1 MSAFII
7 RRLIQILI
15 VLILLTLFVFFI
27 IRLLPGDPIL
37 IYIGMNSQLQDI
49 PQERYDQ
56 LRHEF
61 GLDKPIM
68 VQYATWLAGIFQGDF
83 GTSIFYSEKV
93 GKLLLERLPVTLLLG
108 VLALLVSTILGIL
121 AGVLAAVRRGQ
132 WVDKLVTPLS
142 YIGVTI
148 PVFWLGIL
156 LIYVFGLKLHWLP
169 VLGYTSPL
177 KDLGL
182 CIKQLIMPV
191 ICLSVFGLAS
201 NTRLMRS
208 SMLEVIRQDYIRT
221 AWAKGL
227 RERIIIMRHALKNSL
242 IAVITLI
249 GMGAA
254 HIFGGSVLVETV
266 FAIPGV
272 GRLMVSSIFGQDY
285 VVVQGITFIIGVA
298 ILVINLIVDLTYGWF
313 DPRIRYS

>member
-1 MSAFII
+1 MSAYII
-7 RRLIQILI
+7 RRSIQII
-15 VLILLTLFVFFI
+15 VVLLLLTLFIFFI

-37 IYIGMNSQLQDI
+37 IYIGMNSQVQDI
-49 PQERYDQ
+49 PIERYDQ

-68 VQYATWLAGIFQGDF
+68 VQYANWLGGILQGDF

-108 VLALLVSTILGIL
+108 VLALLLSTFLGIL
-121 AGVLAAVRRGQ
+121 AGTLAAVKRGK

-177 KDLGL
+177 KDIGL
-182 CIKQLIMPV
+182 SVRQMIMPV

-227 RERIIIMRHALKNSL
+227 AERIIILRHALKNSL

-254 HIFGGSVLVETV
+254 YIFGGSVLVETV

-285 VVVQGITFIIGVA
+285 VVVQGITLIIGVA
-298 ILVINLIVDLTYGWF
+298 ILLINLIVDLLYGWF